1 MRVSVIGGSTVDDET
16 YAEARRL
23 GRELASRGHVVVCGG
38 YGGVMEAVC
47 RGAKEEG
54 GRTVGVLSGSNP
66 DAANEYVDVPVAT
79 NMGHAR
85 NALVVLNGE
94 AVIAVDGAYGT
105 LSEIAH
111 ALVLGRRVV
120 GLGTHDV
127 EGVIDADTVDEAVSR
142 VERVSGGQRDS

>member
-16 YAEARRL
+16 YEEAREL
-23 GRELASRGHVVVCGG
+23 GRLLARRGHTVVCGG
-38 YGGVMEAVC
+38 YFGVMEGVC
-47 RGAKEEG
+47 RGAKEEDEDAC
-54 GRTVGVLSGSNP
+54 TVGVLSG
-66 DAANEYVDVPVAT
+66 DDTDEANEYVDVPVAT

-111 ALVLGRRVV
+111 ALVLGRTVV
-120 GLGTHDV
+120 GIDTHNV
-127 EGVIDADTVDEAVSR
+127 EGVESVETPQEA
-142 VERVSGGQRDS
+142 VERVEEAVEE

>member
-16 YAEARRL
+16 YTEAREL
-23 GRELASRGHVVVCGG
+23 GRLLAERGHTVVCGG

-47 RGAKEEG
+47 RGAKKENG
-54 GRTVGVLSGSNP
+54 TTVGVLSGDDP
-66 DAANEYVDVPVAT
+66 DEANEHVDVPVAT

-111 ALVLGRRVV
+111 ALVLGKTVV
-120 GLGTHDV
+120 GLNTHDV
-127 EGVIDADTVDEAVSR
+127 EGVEEADTPHDAVET
-142 VERVSGGQRDS
+142 VETL

>member
-1 MRVSVIGGSTVDDET
+1 MRVSVIGGSTVDGDT
-16 YAEARRL
+16 YAEAREL
-23 GRELASRGHVVVCGG
+23 GRLLAERGHTVVCGG

-47 RGAKEEG
+47 RGAKEND
-54 GRTVGVLSGSNP
+54 GRTVGVLSGDDP
-66 DAANEYVDVPVAT
+66 GEANGYVDVPVAT

-94 AVIAVDGAYGT
+94 AVVAVDGAYGT

-120 GLGTHDV
+120 GLCTHDIEGV
-127 EGVIDADTVDEAVSR
+127 EGVRTPQEAVDR
-142 VERVSGGQRDS
+142 VERQSDS

>member
-16 YAEARRL
+16 YEEAREL
-23 GRELASRGHVVVCGG
+23 GRLLAERGHTVVCGG

-47 RGAKEEG
+47 RGAKEENG
-54 GRTVGVLSGSNP
+54 TTVGVLSGDDP
-66 DAANEYVDVPVAT
+66 DEANEYVDVPVAT

-111 ALVLGRRVV
+111 ALVLGKTVI
-120 GLGTHDV
+120 GLDTHDV
-127 EGVIDADTVDEAVSR
+127 EGVEEAGKPHDAVETVETL
-142 VERVSGGQRDS
+142 